1 MPRKP
6 TLQNVIDNLIRES
19 HSPFRVEDFARE
31 VEKRWRKKMS
41 KNSLNHLKRKLSD
54 HKYIIGTDS
63 DDYLPYSAV
72 LEKIRHIPLLVHLG
86 KFEVDRKILI
96 PGHRMI
102 PFISSDHTERD
113 LIFLGPDGEE
123 IPRLKKKFCIEDVI
137 HFYQY
142 AGESHFPDD
151 INVNEWMPG
160 KSLVMTTA
168 WDMRKLFSTY
178 KCKQGDGLVVK
189 LVDYAKGTFQIE
201 PLKKSQVRSRQ
212 LNIRFLNVALE
223 SSLVRLYGG
232 EEFEVS
238 SLEKQILRAFFSLD
252 VKFLNAPAF
261 SLTDFLES
269 LKELSIVSFQEGKVQ
284 LVPKW
289 KSETLGLVKEEP
301 PRTPRGDRGSL
312 EEIFQ
317 DLGLP
322 FHEWEFISILYTVMA
337 SDKFKIESVFNL
349 LFGGQGELFLNKQQ
363 HDAFYQKLREL
374 LHGIC
379 DDLKQRE
386 SSLIQSL
393 RDKSVEVKLSLIE
406 MLRFLE
412 DNKVGLQDLPTET
425 LQQIMDLDHFC
436 NETLKKFAD
445 RGHPPDLKFIRDVRL
460 ALKII
465 LPHLGQLEDEVYSR
479 LGFY

>member
-1 MPRKP
+1 M
-6 TLQNVIDNLIRES
+6 IRES
-19 HSPFRVEDFARE
+19 QSPFTVEDFSRE

-41 KNSLNHLKRKLSD
+41 KTSLNHLKRKLSD
-54 HKYIIGTDS
+54 HKYIIGTDAN
-63 DDYLPYSAV
+63 DYLPYSAV
-72 LEKIRHIPLLVHLG
+72 LEKIQHIPLLVHLG
-86 KFEVDRKILI
+86 KFEIDRKILI

-102 PFISSDHTERD
+102 PFVSNDHTERD
-113 LIFLGPDGEE
+113 LIFLDPDGEE
-123 IPRLKKKFCIEDVI
+123 IPRLNKKFYIDEVI

-160 KSLVMTTA
+160 KSLVMTAA
-168 WDMRKLFSTY
+168 WDMRKLFSAY
-178 KCKQGDGLVVK
+178 KCKPEDGLLIK
-189 LVDYAKGTFQIE
+189 LVDYARGAFQIQ
-201 PLKKSQVRSRQ
+201 PLSKSQVRSRQ

-223 SSLVRLYGG
+223 SALIRLYGG
-232 EEFEVS
+232 EELVLS
-238 SLEKQILRAFFSLD
+238 SLEKQILRAFFSLEER
-252 VKFLNAPAF
+252 FLNAPAF

-269 LKELSIVSFQEGKVQ
+269 LKELSVVSFEGGKVQ

-289 KSETLGLVKEEP
+289 RSEALGLVKEETGRP
-301 PRTPRGDRGSL
+301 PRGDRGSL

-337 SDKFKIESVFNL
+337 SEKFKIESVFNL

-374 LHGIC
+374 LHVIC
-379 DDLKQRE
+379 EDLKQRE
-386 SSLIQSL
+386 SSLIRDL
-393 RDKSVEVKLSLIE
+393 RDKSVGVKLSLIGI
-406 MLRFLE
+406 LRFLE
-412 DNKVGLQDLPTET
+412 ENKVGLQDLPSET
-425 LQQIMDLDHFC
+425 LNQIIDLDHFC
-436 NETLKKFAD
+436 TETLRKFAD
-445 RGHPPDLKFIRDVRL
+445 WAHPPDLKFVRDVRL

-479 LGFY
+479 LGFF

>member
-6 TLQNVIDNLIRES
+6 TLQNDIDNLIRES
-19 HSPFRVEDFARE
+19 QSPFTVEDFASE

-41 KNSLNHLKRKLSD
+41 KTSLNHLKRKLSD
-54 HKYIIGTDS
+54 HKYIIGTDAN
-63 DDYLPYSAV
+63 DFLPYSAV
-72 LEKIRHIPLLVHLG
+72 LEKVQHIPLLVHLG

-102 PFISSDHTERD
+102 PFVSNDHTERD
-113 LIFLGPDGEE
+113 LIFLDPDGEE
-123 IPRLKKKFCIEDVI
+123 IPRLKKKFYIEEVI

-168 WDMRKLFSTY
+168 WDMGKMFSAY
-178 KCKQGDGLVVK
+178 KCKPEDGLLIK
-189 LVDYAKGTFQIE
+189 LIDYDRGTFQIQ
-201 PLKKSQVRSRQ
+201 PLSKSQVRSRQ

-232 EEFEVS
+232 EELEVS
-238 SLEKQILRAFFSLD
+238 SLEKQILRAFFSLEE
-252 VKFLNAPAF
+252 KFLDAPAF

-269 LKELSIVSFQEGKVQ
+269 LKELGVVSFEEGKVQ

-289 KSETLGLVKEEP
+289 KSETMGHVKEEIGRVP
-301 PRTPRGDRGSL
+301 KGDKGSL

-322 FHEWEFISILYTVMA
+322 FHEWEFISILYSVMA

-363 HDAFYQKLREL
+363 HDAFYQMLRDL

-379 DDLKQRE
+379 ADLKQPE
-386 SSLIQSL
+386 SSLIRDL
-393 RDKSVEVKLSLIE
+393 RCKSVEVKLSLIGI
-406 MLRFLE
+406 LRFLE
-412 DNKVGLQDLPTET
+412 ENKVGLQDLPSET
-425 LQQIMDLDHFC
+425 LNQIMDLDHFC
-436 NETLKKFAD
+436 TETLRKFAVWSD
-445 RGHPPDLKFIRDVRL
+445 PPDLKFVRDVRM

-479 LGFY
+479 LGFF

>member
-6 TLQNVIDNLIRES
+6 TLQNVIDNLILES
-19 HSPFRVEDFARE
+19 QSPFKVEDFARE

-41 KNSLNHLKRKLSD
+41 KTSLNHLKRKLSD
-54 HKYIIGTDS
+54 HKYIIGTDT
-63 DDYLPYSAV
+63 DDYLPYSVV
-72 LEKIRHIPLLVHLG
+72 LEKIQHIPLLIHLG

-102 PFISSDHTERD
+102 PFVSNDHTERD

-123 IPRLKKKFCIEDVI
+123 IPRLKKKFYIEEVI

-142 AGESHFPDD
+142 AGERHFPDD

-168 WDMRKLFSTY
+168 WDMSKLFASY
-178 KCKQGDGLVVK
+178 KCKPGDGLLFK
-189 LVDYAKGTFQIE
+189 LVDYAKGTFQIQ
-201 PLKKSQVRSRQ
+201 PLLKSQVRSRQ

-232 EEFEVS
+232 DELEVS
-238 SLEKQILRAFFSLD
+238 SLEKQILRAFFSLED
-252 VKFLNAPAF
+252 QFLSAPAF

-269 LKELSIVSFQEGKVQ
+269 LKELNVVSFEEGKVQ

-289 KSETLGLVKEEP
+289 KSETMGLVKEETA
-301 PRTPRGDRGSL
+301 RTPRGDRGSL
-312 EEIFQ
+312 EEIFL

-337 SDKFKIESVFNL
+337 SEKFKIEVVFNL

-363 HDAFYQKLREL
+363 HDAFYQKLRDL

-379 DDLKQRE
+379 KDLKQPE
-386 SSLIQSL
+386 SSLIMSL
-393 RDKSVEVKLSLIE
+393 RDKSVEVKLSLIG

-412 DNKVGLQDLPTET
+412 ENKVGLQDLPSDT
-425 LQQIMDLDHFC
+425 LNQIMDLDHFC
-436 NETLKKFAD
+436 TETLRKFAD
-445 RGHPPDLKFIRDVRL
+445 RVNPPDLKFIRDVRQ

-479 LGFY
+479 LGFF

>member
-19 HSPFRVEDFARE
+19 QSPFTVEDFSRE

-41 KNSLNHLKRKLSD
+41 KTSLSHLKRKLSD
-54 HKYIIGTDS
+54 HKYIIGTDAN
-63 DDYLPYSAV
+63 DYLPYSAV
-72 LEKIRHIPLLVHLG
+72 LEKIQHIPLLVHLG
-86 KFEVDRKILI
+86 KFEIDRKILI

-102 PFISSDHTERD
+102 PFISNDHTERD
-113 LIFLGPDGEE
+113 LIFLDPDGEE
-123 IPRLKKKFCIEDVI
+123 IPRLKKKFYIEEVI

-160 KSLVMTTA
+160 KSLVMTPA

-178 KCKQGDGLVVK
+178 KCKPKDGLLIK
-189 LVDYAKGTFQIE
+189 LVDYARGAFQIQ
-201 PLKKSQVRSRQ
+201 PLSKSQVRSKQ

-223 SSLVRLYGG
+223 SSLIRLYGG
-232 EEFEVS
+232 EELILS
-238 SLEKQILRAFFSLD
+238 SLEKQILRAFFSLEE
-252 VKFLNAPAF
+252 KFLNAPAF

-269 LKELSIVSFQEGKVQ
+269 LKELSVVSFEGGKVQ

-289 KSETLGLVKEEP
+289 KSEAQGLVKEETGRNP
-301 PRTPRGDRGSL
+301 KGVRGSL

-337 SDKFKIESVFNL
+337 SEKFKIESVFNL

-374 LHGIC
+374 LHVIC
-379 DDLKQRE
+379 EDLKQPE
-386 SSLIQSL
+386 SSLIRDL
-393 RDKSVEVKLSLIE
+393 RDKSVGVKLSLIG

-412 DNKVGLQDLPTET
+412 ENKVGLQDLPSET
-425 LQQIMDLDHFC
+425 LNQIIDLDHFC
-436 NETLKKFAD
+436 TETLRKFAD
-445 RGHPPDLKFIRDVRL
+445 RTQPPDLKFIRDVRL

-465 LPHLGQLEDEVYSR
+465 LPHLGQLEDEVFSR
-479 LGFY
+479 LGFF

>member
-19 HSPFRVEDFARE
+19 QSPFTVEDFARE

-41 KNSLNHLKRKLSD
+41 KTSFNHLKRKLSD
-54 HKYIIGTDS
+54 HKYIIGTET
-63 DDYLPYSAV
+63 DDYLPYSVV
-72 LEKIRHIPLLVHLG
+72 LEKIQHIPLLIHLG
-86 KFEVDRKILI
+86 KFEIDRKILI

-102 PFISSDHTERD
+102 PFVSNDHTERD
-113 LIFLGPDGEE
+113 LTFLDPDGEE
-123 IPRLKKKFCIEDVI
+123 ILRLKKKFYIEEVI

-160 KSLVMTTA
+160 KSLVMTAA
-168 WDMRKLFSTY
+168 WDMQKLFSTY
-178 KCKQGDGLVVK
+178 KCKPGDGLLVK
-189 LVDYAKGTFQIE
+189 LVDYAKGTFQIQ
-201 PLKKSQVRSRQ
+201 PLVKSQVRSMQ

-232 EEFEVS
+232 EELEVS
-238 SLEKQILRAFFSLD
+238 SLEKQILRAFFSLED
-252 VKFLNAPAF
+252 KFLNAPAF

-269 LKELSIVSFQEGKVQ
+269 LKELNIVSFEGGKVQ
-284 LVPKW
+284 LVSQW
-289 KSETLGLVKEEP
+289 KSETMGLVKEETG
-301 PRTPRGDRGSL
+301 RTPRGDKGSL

-363 HDAFYQKLREL
+363 HDAFYEKLREL

-379 DDLKQRE
+379 EDLKKRE
-386 SSLIQSL
+386 SSLIRSL
-393 RDKSVEVKLSLIE
+393 RDKSVEVKLSLIGI
-406 MLRFLE
+406 LRFLE
-412 DNKVGLQDLPTET
+412 ENKVGLQDLPSDT
-425 LQQIMDLDHFC
+425 LHQIMDLDHFC
-436 NETLKKFAD
+436 TETLRKFAD
-445 RGHPPDLKFIRDVRL
+445 RVNPPDLKFIRDVRL

-479 LGFY
+479 LGFF

>member
-1 MPRKP
+1 M
-6 TLQNVIDNLIRES
+6 IDNLIRES
-19 HSPFRVEDFARE
+19 QSPFRVEDFARE

-54 HKYIIGTDS
+54 HKYIIGTDA

-72 LEKIRHIPLLVHLG
+72 LEKIQHIPLLVHLG
-86 KFEVDRKILI
+86 KFEVDRKLLI

-102 PFISSDHTERD
+102 PFISNDHTERD
-113 LIFLGPDGEE
+113 LIFLDPDGEE

-160 KSLVMTTA
+160 KSQVMTTA
-168 WDMRKLFSTY
+168 WDMQKMFSTY
-178 KCKQGDGLVVK
+178 KCRLGDGLIVK
-189 LVDYAKGTFQIE
+189 LVDYAKGTFQVQ
-201 PLKKSQVRSRQ
+201 PLNKSQVRSKQ

-223 SSLVRLYGG
+223 SSLAGLYGG

-238 SLEKQILRAFFSLD
+238 SLEKQILRAFFSLED
-252 VKFLNAPAF
+252 KFLNAPAF

-269 LKELSIVSFQEGKVQ
+269 LKEMSVVSFQEGKVQ

-289 KSETLGLVKEEP
+289 KSETMGLVKEEP
-301 PRTPRGDRGSL
+301 ARTPRGDRGSL

-363 HDAFYQKLREL
+363 HDAFYEKLREL
-374 LHGIC
+374 LRGIC
-379 DDLKQRE
+379 EDLKQRE

-412 DNKVGLQDLPTET
+412 TNKVGLQDLPTET
-425 LQQIMDLDHFC
+425 LNQIMDLDNFC
-436 NETLKKFAD
+436 VETLRKFAD
-445 RGHPPDLKFIRDVRL
+445 RSSPPDLKFIRDVRL

>member
-19 HSPFRVEDFARE
+19 QSPFRVEDFARE

-54 HKYIIGTDS
+54 HKYIIGTDA
-63 DDYLPYSAV
+63 DDFLPYSAV
-72 LEKIRHIPLLVHLG
+72 LEKIQHIPLLVHLG
-86 KFEVDRKILI
+86 KFEVDRKLLI

-102 PFISSDHTERD
+102 PFISNDHTERD
-113 LIFLGPDGEE
+113 LIFLDPDGEE

-160 KSLVMTTA
+160 KSQVMTTA
-168 WDMRKLFSTY
+168 WDMQKMFSTY
-178 KCKQGDGLVVK
+178 KCRLGDGLIVK
-189 LVDYAKGTFQIE
+189 LVDYAKGTFQIQ
-201 PLKKSQVRSRQ
+201 PLNKSQVRSKQ

-223 SSLVRLYGG
+223 SSLVGLYGG

-238 SLEKQILRAFFSLD
+238 SLEKQILRAFFSLED
-252 VKFLNAPAF
+252 KFLNAPAF

-269 LKELSIVSFQEGKVQ
+269 LKEMSVVSFQEGKVQ

-301 PRTPRGDRGSL
+301 ARTPRGDRGSL

-374 LHGIC
+374 LRGIC
-379 DDLKQRE
+379 EDLKERE
-386 SSLIQSL
+386 SSLIQNL

-412 DNKVGLQDLPTET
+412 TNKVGLQDLPTET
-425 LQQIMDLDHFC
+425 LNQIMDLDNFC
-436 NETLKKFAD
+436 VETLRKFAD
-445 RGHPPDLKFIRDVRL
+445 RSSPPDLKFIRDVRL

>member
-19 HSPFRVEDFARE
+19 QSPFTVEDFAGE

-41 KNSLNHLKRKLSD
+41 KTSLNHLKRKLSD
-54 HKYIIGTDS
+54 HKYIIGTDAN
-63 DDYLPYSAV
+63 DYLPCSAV
-72 LEKIRHIPLLVHLG
+72 LEKIRHIPLLVHFG
-86 KFEVDRKILI
+86 KFEIDRKILI

-102 PFISSDHTERD
+102 PFVSNDHTERD
-113 LIFLGPDGEE
+113 LIFLDPDGEE
-123 IPRLKKKFCIEDVI
+123 IPRLKKKFYIEEVI

-160 KSLVMTTA
+160 KSLVMAPA
-168 WDMRKLFSTY
+168 WDMRKLFSAW
-178 KCKQGDGLVVK
+178 KCKPEDGLLIK
-189 LVDYAKGTFQIE
+189 LVDYAGGTFQIQ
-201 PLKKSQVRSRQ
+201 PLTKSQVRSRQ

-232 EEFEVS
+232 EDLVIS
-238 SLEKQILRAFFSLD
+238 SLDKQILRAFFSLEE
-252 VKFLNAPAF
+252 KFLNAPAF

-269 LKELSIVSFQEGKVQ
+269 LKELSVVSFEGGKVQ

-289 KSETLGLVKEEP
+289 KSEALGRVKEETG
-301 PRTPRGDRGSL
+301 RTPRGDRGSL

-337 SDKFKIESVFNL
+337 SEKFKIESVFNL

-374 LHGIC
+374 LHVIC
-379 DDLKQRE
+379 EDLKQRE
-386 SSLIQSL
+386 SSLVRDL
-393 RDKSVEVKLSLIE
+393 RDKSVGVKLSLIA

-412 DNKVGLQDLPTET
+412 ENKVGLQDLPSET
-425 LQQIMDLDHFC
+425 LNQIMDLDHFC
-436 NETLKKFAD
+436 TETLRKFAD
-445 RGHPPDLKFIRDVRL
+445 RSHPPDLKFIRDVRL

-465 LPHLGQLEDEVYSR
+465 LPHLGQLEDEVYFR

>member
-19 HSPFRVEDFARE
+19 QTPFTVEDFAGE

-41 KNSLNHLKRKLSD
+41 KTSLNHLKQKLSD
-54 HKYIIGTDS
+54 HKDIIGTDAN
-63 DDYLPYSAV
+63 DFLPYTAV
-72 LEKIRHIPLLVHLG
+72 LEKVQHIPLLIHLG
-86 KFEVDRKILI
+86 KFEIDRKILI

-102 PFISSDHTERD
+102 PFVSNDHTERD
-113 LIFLGPDGEE
+113 LIFLDPAGEE
-123 IPRLKKKFCIEDVI
+123 IPRLKKKFYIEEVM

-160 KSLVMTTA
+160 KSLVVTPA
-168 WDMRKLFSTY
+168 WDMQKLFSAY
-178 KCKQGDGLVVK
+178 KCKPEDGLLIK
-189 LVDYAKGTFQIE
+189 LVDYAKGTFQIQ
-201 PLKKSQVRSRQ
+201 PLSKSQVRSKQ

-223 SSLVRLYGG
+223 SALVSLYGG
-232 EEFEVS
+232 EEFVVS

-252 VKFLNAPAF
+252 EKFLNAPAF
-261 SLTDFLES
+261 SLTEFLES
-269 LKELSIVSFQEGKVQ
+269 LKELSVVSFEGGKVQ

-289 KSETLGLVKEEP
+289 KSEAMGLVKEETA
-301 PRTPRGDRGSL
+301 RTPRGDRGSL
-312 EEIFQ
+312 EEIFL

-337 SDKFKIESVFNL
+337 SEKFKIESVFNL

-374 LHGIC
+374 LLGIC
-379 DDLKQRE
+379 EDLKKPE
-386 SSLIQSL
+386 STLIRDL
-393 RDKSVEVKLSLIE
+393 RDKTVQVKLSLIG

-412 DNKVGLQDLPTET
+412 ENKVGLQDLPSDT
-425 LQQIMDLDHFC
+425 LHQIMDLDHFC
-436 NETLKKFAD
+436 TETLRKFAD
-445 RGHPPDLKFIRDVRL
+445 WGHPPELKFVRDVRL

-479 LGFY
+479 LGFF

>member
-6 TLQNVIDNLIRES
+6 TLQNVIDSLIRES
-19 HSPFRVEDFARE
+19 QSPFTVEDFSRE

-41 KNSLNHLKRKLSD
+41 KTSLSHLKRKLSD
-54 HKYIIGTDS
+54 HKCIIETDAN
-63 DDYLPYSAV
+63 DYLPFSAV
-72 LEKIRHIPLLVHLG
+72 LDKIQHIPLLIHLG
-86 KFEVDRKILI
+86 KFEVDRNYLI

-102 PFISSDHTERD
+102 PFVSNDHTERD
-113 LIFLGPDGEE
+113 LIFLDPDGKE

-168 WDMRKLFSTY
+168 WDMRKLFSAY
-178 KCKQGDGLVVK
+178 KCKPEDGLLIQ
-189 LVDYAKGTFQIE
+189 LVDYARGTFQIQ
-201 PLKKSQVRSRQ
+201 PLSKSQVRSKQ

-232 EEFEVS
+232 EELAPS
-238 SLEKQILRAFFSLD
+238 SLEKQILRAFFSLEN
-252 VKFLNAPAF
+252 KFLNAPAF

-269 LKELSIVSFQEGKVQ
+269 LKELSIVSFEGGKVQ

-289 KSETLGLVKEEP
+289 KSEAMGLVREETG
-301 PRTPRGDRGSL
+301 RMSKGDRGSL

-337 SDKFKIESVFNL
+337 SEKFKIEAVFDL
-349 LFGGQGELFLNKQQ
+349 LFGGQGELFLDKQQ
-363 HDAFYQKLREL
+363 HDAVLP
-374 LHGIC
+374 
-379 DDLKQRE
+379 
-386 SSLIQSL
+386 
-393 RDKSVEVKLSLIE
+393 EVKRITACY
-406 MLRFLE
+406 LRKSQTTRIQF
-412 DNKVGLQDLPTET
+412 DPGFAGQKRRGET
-425 LQQIMDLDHFC
+425 
-436 NETLKKFAD
+436 
-445 RGHPPDLKFIRDVRL
+445 
-460 ALKII
+460 
-465 LPHLGQLEDEVYSR
+465 
-479 LGFY
+479 